1 MRRTLRRLFTVAVVA
16 ALVGV
21 PAALPAVGQTTSP
34 SQVTHRQSILTD
46 LSPTGERG
54 ESRVFTQLTVEGDG
68 PVEIALPGQSTRGL
82 RNLDGFGRPGTDGDA
97 VIWRLDATPGGT
109 AARTVA
115 DHTGDDPLGF
125 ELSYGLD
132 GEPIAPQDLVGRSGR
147 VTVTIVI
154 RNLTAVDEEVRHYD
168 GQGRPRTTVTTV
180 AVPLVGSLST
190 TLDGR
195 FVGVEAPGAAVV
207 GDGRGNTVINHS
219 FVLFPPIGSAEQTL
233 TYSADVVDAIV
244 PSARAQVVP
253 VDSRSFTSLRG
264 AQLAYRDGVRGLQD
278 LGAGAGVLD
287 GNVLLLADGAGQL
300 LDGLVQLRDGA
311 MQLSEGLGG
320 EAAPGAEALSDGMSR
335 ARDGAGEL
343 KDGLEALSDGA
354 GRLSGGLVQARDGAG
369 ELGDGLDRLAGGAGQ
384 LDAGAAELAAGAK
397 KLDTGAG
404 QLVDGSGLLSNGT
417 KGLVDGLKTFRAAI
431 NAPDGLPAAIAGVG
445 QLAAGVQKLIA
456 GVGDEG
462 TPQTLLNG
470 VAQLRGG
477 LQLLSAGGGQIE
489 AGASD
494 LRTGLIAQAVPGLGQ
509 IQAGA
514 GGAIAATDNKDGC
527 DILAVL
533 GGDAEPTTCGIADYV
548 GFVKNDTLETGL
560 HPAYVGS
567 LTIALGII
575 GDTGSSST
583 LLGGLAAIQAGAGQ
597 LLAGFGATD
606 PIDCTTVDAR
616 LAAEVGA
623 IGQPT
628 VLTAIEKLSC
638 AGGDIKAGIDETGD
652 LSEPTLLNGLR
663 LLQFGLDNPLAFTG
677 VDPVH
682 PPNPNCLNPGD
693 PGYEDGMLPCGL
705 KQGLQLVDGGL
716 GQLDAGL
723 VAALDAINAGLGST
737 SDTPT
742 ASLLGGA
749 SALSKGS
756 KDLHAGAKRLK
767 EEGTEPLAD
776 GAGRLSAGAEELAA
790 GAGLA
795 ANGSGDL
802 LDGLRQL
809 ADGGSEL
816 ASGAGRAAAGS
827 DSLLDGLGQLD
838 DGAERLAGGLVDAAD
853 GSEQIAEGLAQATD
867 GGEQIA
873 DGARRLS
880 SEGMGA
886 IIDGVT
892 EAAAGPSLSLA
903 VADAADRLG
912 RDRAALPYGTVD
924 GADATAVF
932 QYDIAGIGGPAEGPP
947 VAVLVLATV
956 LAFGAAGAIGL
967 GLRRMLA

>member
-320 EAAPGAEALSDGMSR
+320 EAVPGAEALSDGMSR

-343 KDGLEALSDGA
+343 NDGLEALSDGA

-384 LDAGAAELAAGAK
+384 FEDGAAELAAGAK

-445 QLAAGVQKLIA
+445 QLAAGVQKLVA

-477 LQLLSAGGGQIE
+477 LQLLSAGGGQIQVGAAQLRLGLIGNVVPALSTME
-489 AGASD
+489 AGAAAMIMATDEGDDCAFADPSTCGALD
-494 LRTGLIAQAVPGLGQ
+494 YLEFVRNDGLGHG
-509 IQAGA
+509 IH
-514 GGAIAATDNKDGC
+514 DDYK
-527 DILAVL
+527 DILEGVIA
-533 GGDAEPTTCGIADYV
+533 GI
-548 GFVKNDTLETGL
+548 
-560 HPAYVGS
+560 GS
-567 LTIALGII
+567 
-575 GDTGSSST
+575 TGSPST

-597 LLAGFGATD
+597 LRAGFGATD

-652 LSEPTLLNGLR
+652 LTEPTLLNGLR
-663 LLQFGLDNPLAFTG
+663 LLQLGLDNPAAFTN
-677 VDPVH
+677 D
-682 PPNPNCLNPGD
+682 PPNPNCLGPAD
-693 PGYEDGMLPCGL
+693 TGYVAGMQPCGL

-737 SDTPT
+737 SDSAT

-756 KDLHAGAKRLK
+756 KDLHAGAKQLK
-767 EEGTEPLAD
+767 EEGTEPLAA

-809 ADGGSEL
+809 ATGGSEL
-816 ASGAGRAAAGS
+816 AEGAGRAAAGG

-932 QYDIAGIGGPAEGPP
+932 QYDIAGIGGPADGPP